1 MNDDYNEFDDGT
13 SQYIDELT
21 SINSEFEKPIT
32 AMDLS
37 IAAQRFQ
44 TIYEELLSTQI
55 ELIKEQSKFS
65 AIQVE
70 KYQTRLDVAF
80 RLVHLVNKKLLNARK
95 EFIRLAKNGTITSAK
110 DAICFVDKDDLIQ

>member
-1 MNDDYNEFDDGT
+1 MYDNYNEFDDGT
-13 SQYIDELT
+13 LQYIDELT

-55 ELIKEQSKFS
+55 ELIKEQSQFS

-70 KYQTRLDVAF
+70 KYQTRLDFAF
-80 RLVHLVNKKLLNARK
+80 RLAHLVNKKLLNARK
-95 EFIRLAKNGTITSAK
+95 EFIRLAKSGAITSAK
-110 DAICFVDKDDLIQ
+110 DAICFTDKDDLIQ

>member
-1 MNDDYNEFDDGT
+1 MNDDYNQFDDAT

-37 IAAQRFQ
+37 IIAQRFN
-44 TIYEELLSTQI
+44 TIYEQLLSTQI
-55 ELIKEQSKFS
+55 ELIKEQSKYS
-65 AIQVE
+65 SIQVE

-80 RLVHLVNKKLLNARK
+80 RLVRIINKKLLNAKK
-95 EFIRLAKNGTITSAK
+95 EFIRLAKSGAITSAK